1 MTDDRRPT
9 IDRAAA
15 AGQQHR
21 RPLYRTSRLSRYRSH
36 DAEAKREASNSVSA
50 LYHGTVLDLVHVL
63 DTAVSRSSY

>member
-15 AGQQHR
+15 RRASSIAGR
-21 RPLYRTSRLSRYRSH
+21 CRLSRYRSH